1 MLALIMAG
9 GEGSRLGMGEKPLV
23 SICGRPMVSYVIDA
37 FLAADHE
44 VVVVASHRTPFTKNW
59 CRAQGLTIYDAKG
72 LGYVEDINA
81 AAADL
86 EEEGKPLFTCVS
98 DLPCLA
104 VDIIADIEAA
114 WRRSGLPAC
123 STWVPHDLCLEHG
136 CRTHYT
142 EVINGVPAC
151 PAGINILTASREEGI
166 PEEEVQVLLHDRRLA
181 FNINTRE
188 ELALV
193 QRYLC
198 GKHQG

>member
-23 SICGRPMVSYVIDA
+23 NICGRPMVSYVIDA

-86 EEEGKPLFTCVS
+86 EEEENPSSPASPICHASQSISSPISRPPG
-98 DLPCLA
+98 
-104 VDIIADIEAA
+104 AA
-114 WRRSGLPAC
+114 RGCRHAP
-123 STWVPHDLCLEHG
+123 HG
-136 CRTHYT
+136 C
-142 EVINGVPAC
+142 PAISVWNM
-151 PAGINILTASREEGI
+151 AAAHTTQRSSTAFPHAPPGS
-166 PEEEVQVLLHDRRLA
+166 
-181 FNINTRE
+181 TS
-188 ELALV
+188 
-193 QRYLC
+193 
-198 GKHQG
+198 